1 MAIGAVRRAKVQL
14 FRSGEAVDAVRG
26 VHRRE
31 SRQAHRRELPRHGQR
46 GGAHLTFW
54 TPCMQ
59 HATTVSREYFG
70 ASWAGPPLS
79 RAQQGAHAET
89 EGTTSGLG
97 WIHVRDSRAIGE
109 YLGAS
114 SAKKSSP
121 VQSSPVKSSQV
132 GTLERVRP
140 RSPVQSSPVQS
151 SPVKS
156 VPWSEFGGRQLITA
170 GSFDNLCLRLTWRL
184 SLERLH
190 GRSKRTKGLC
200 AAQAGEG
207 WKGAYRERSDEWQG
221 SGVPA

>member
-1 MAIGAVRRAKVQL
+1 MCSSSPSSHFISFDASSREDLSLSEALQLVTGRMLQQGMGGAEWRSAPSDGQSFSC

-31 SRQAHRRELPRHGQR
+31 SRHARRRELPRHGQR

-59 HATTVSREYFG
+59 HATTGSREYFG
-70 ASWAGPPLS
+70 ASWAGPPVS

-114 SAKKSSP
+114 SA
-121 VQSSPVKSSQV
+121 
-132 GTLERVRP
+132 
-140 RSPVQSSPVQS
+140 
-151 SPVKS
+151 
-156 VPWSEFGGRQLITA
+156 GG
-170 GSFDNLCLRLTWRL
+170 S
-184 SLERLH
+184 
-190 GRSKRTKGLC
+190 
-200 AAQAGEG
+200 
-207 WKGAYRERSDEWQG
+207 
-221 SGVPA
+221 